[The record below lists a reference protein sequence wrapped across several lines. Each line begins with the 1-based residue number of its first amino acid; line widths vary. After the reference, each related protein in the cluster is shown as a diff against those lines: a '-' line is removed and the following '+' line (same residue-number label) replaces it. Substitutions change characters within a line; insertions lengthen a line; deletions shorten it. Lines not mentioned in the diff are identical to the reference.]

1 MSADIWIWLSFS
13 VSSLASVFTR
23 CNNLNERKGNIS
35 RRNTRRRNIKRDE
48 IVVMTCLYEA
58 LFDIRVR
65 YFKEEHFDYIN
76 FTQCEKYKIKKI
88 NK

>member
-1 MSADIWIWLSFS
+1 M
-13 VSSLASVFTR
+13 TR
-23 CNNLNERKGNIS
+23 
-35 RRNTRRRNIKRDE
+35 
-48 IVVMTCLYEA
+48 LYEA

-88 NK
+88 NKWKRGKRISK